1 MERLEFWVDLLEA
14 SFLIGQYNQR
24 PLFPPW
30 PFVTTPS
37 IDPLKNLKII
47 SITLCMLYFLS
58 IDFFDT
64 GDPYAN
70 PIKRNLNE
78 LKFISL
84 PAICTVHVIIQL
96 MSLRNIGAIVAEIV
110 W

>member
-1 MERLEFWVDLLEA
+1 
-14 SFLIGQYNQR
+14 
-24 PLFPPW
+24 
-30 PFVTTPS
+30 
-37 IDPLKNLKII
+37 
-47 SITLCMLYFLS
+47 MLYFLS